1 MKVLSILIVAISLVS
16 CGKSQ
21 NKPTVLSTDTTK
33 TTVMKTDE
41 EWKKI
46 LTPEQYHVLRERGTE
61 RPFSGKYDNFYEH
74 GVYSCAACGTPLFL
88 SDTKFDGGCGWP
100 SFFEAIDS
108 TKIIYKEDRSHG
120 MVRTEIICK
129 TCGGHLGHVFDDGPP
144 PTGKRY
150 CLNSAAL
157 NFEAVGGKK

>member
-1 MKVLSILIVAISLVS
+1 MRILIILIIVNFISCKNSSEKVTS
-16 CGKSQ
+16 
-21 NKPTVLSTDTTK
+21 TTTDTTK
-33 TTVMKTDE
+33 IAMMKTDD

-61 RPFSGKYDNFYEH
+61 RPFSGKYNDFDEPGIYE
-74 GVYSCAACGTPLFL
+74 CAACHTPLFV
-88 SDTKFDGGCGWP
+88 SETKFDAGCGWP
-100 SFFEAIDS
+100 SFFQAIDS
-108 TKIIYKEDRSHG
+108 TKIIYKEDRTLG

-157 NFEAVGGKK
+157 NFISKSEL